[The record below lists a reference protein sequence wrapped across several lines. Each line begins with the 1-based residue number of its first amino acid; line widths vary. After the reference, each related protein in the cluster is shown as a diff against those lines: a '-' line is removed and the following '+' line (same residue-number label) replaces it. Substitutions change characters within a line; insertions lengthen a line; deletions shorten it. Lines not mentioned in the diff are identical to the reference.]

1 MLHFALYP
9 KDPMVNSALKML
21 GQFKSMSIAPK
32 L

>member
-9 KDPMVNSALKML
+9 KNSMVNSALKML
-21 GQFKSMSIAPK
+21 EQFKSMSIALK